1 MLTPSQYDSL
11 IHKYLN
17 GQLNPAEAEKL
28 ATWLKKDPRN
38 KDYFHKIKRSWQP
51 MENPKEDVRQAY
63 LEMKSKLAM
72 NHSFNSQFHDM
83 NREARISWRQGLKIA
98 AILIIGLMTGY
109 SMNKLKKQE
118 PISPKKLNHT
128 KISTSAGEQSQVTL
142 PDGSKVWLNAES
154 TVRFASDEF
163 MKNRAVELKGEAY
176 FQVAHL
182 SSSAFT
188 VKTKD
193 FDIHVTG
200 TEFNVM
206 AYEDLKRTET
216 TLVKGSITVKGQ
228 GKSIPL
234 KSNEK
239 ITWQG
244 GQYHIQRGHTAS
256 NIAWRKGILQFNQAP
271 LHELL
276 RKLERWYN
284 VRLILEDSGL
294 KDIQYSGVFKNQETI
309 FDILEVIQM
318 TTPMAY
324 QKTGNREITI
334 THKSNPK
341 PNVNE
346 KQP

>member
-1 MLTPSQYDSL
+1 
-11 IHKYLN
+11 
-17 GQLNPAEAEKL
+17 
-28 ATWLKKDPRN
+28 
-38 KDYFHKIKRSWQP
+38 
-51 MENPKEDVRQAY
+51 MENPKEEVRQAY
-63 LEMKSKLAM
+63 LEMQSKLAM
-72 NHSFNSQFHDM
+72 NHSFNSQFNDM

-118 PISPKKLNHT
+118 PISPEKLNHI
-128 KISTSAGEQSQVTL
+128 KISTSPGEQSQVTL

-163 MKNRAVELKGEAY
+163 MNNRTVELKGEAY
-176 FQVAHL
+176 FKVAHL
-182 SSSAFT
+182 SSSAFI
-188 VKTKD
+188 VKTND

-206 AYEDLKRTET
+206 AYKDLKRTET
-216 TLVKGSITVKGQ
+216 TLVKGSITISGHD
-228 GKSIPL
+228 KSIPL
-234 KSNEK
+234 KTNAK

-244 GQYHIQRGHTAS
+244 GQYHIQKGYTES
-256 NIAWRKGILQFNQAP
+256 NIAWRKGILHFDQAP

-284 VRLILEDSGL
+284 VRLILEEDAL

-309 FDILEVIQM
+309 LNILEVIQM
-318 TTPMAY
+318 TTPITY